1 MTFSI
6 TLPPETER
14 RLRECAAQA
23 GQTVEGF
30 ILRLVE
36 REVLGPNGSQAPEAG
51 APPAAKTFDEI
62 FAPLRKEVEESGI
75 PDEELDHLLEQAR
88 AEVWQE
94 KKARQDEDS

>member
-6 TLPPETER
+6 TLPPETEQ
-14 RLRECAAQA
+14 RLRERAAQA

-36 REVLGPNGSQAPEAG
+36 REVLGPNGSQAQEAG
-51 APPAAKTFDEI
+51 APPASKTFDEI
-62 FAPLRKEVEESGI
+62 FAPLRKEVEESGMTN
-75 PDEELDHLLEQAR
+75 EELDHLVEQAR

-94 KKARQDEDS
+94 RKARQEKDS